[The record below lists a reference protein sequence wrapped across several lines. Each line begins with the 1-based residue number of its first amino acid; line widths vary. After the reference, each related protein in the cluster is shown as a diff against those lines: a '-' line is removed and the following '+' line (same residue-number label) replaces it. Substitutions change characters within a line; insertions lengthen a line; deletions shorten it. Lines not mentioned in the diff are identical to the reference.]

1 MSYDY
6 FLFLPLN
13 IFFAF
18 WIFFLPLDYDYFLFC
33 PLIKI
38 LFYEYN
44 YYYFFWCKCIIFF
57 LMYSIIFFF
66 PFGCPWVGGCPSPR
80 ACWAYPRAGLDNRH
94 KVLLWVSGLEGTR
107 TSNDWGI
114 HPRPDQLN
122 YLLGLHLLS
131 IFDLIF

>member
-1 MSYDY
+1 MIIFY
-6 FLFLPLN
+6 FCP
-13 IFFAF
+13 
-18 WIFFLPLDYDYFLFC
+18 WIFFLPF
-33 PLIKI
+33 
-38 LFYEYN
+38 E
-44 YYYFFWCKCIIFF
+44 YFFAFGLWLFFILPSNKNFILWIQLLLFFLMYMYKCFF